1 MMMNKNEWWKDAVVY
16 QIYPQS
22 FKDSNNDGIGDINGI
37 REKIPYLK
45 DLGVNVLWLNPIYES
60 PMVDNGYDISDYYKI
75 ADCYGTMEDF
85 DNLLKEAHNAGIK
98 IIMDLAVCASSI
110 EHKWFKESKK
120 SRDNKYSDYYIWKD
134 PKEDGSAPNNWGS
147 IFGSGSAW
155 EYVEERG
162 QYYLH
167 LFAVEQPDLNWEN
180 PDLRKEVYD
189 NMEFWL
195 KKGIDGFRLDSI
207 SLISKKQDFP
217 DDPAAIENGYG
228 SPYFGASNGPRVH
241 EFLQEMYEKVLS
253 KYDVMTVG
261 EATRTCVD
269 NALLYCQPERKELNM
284 VFQFDHMHVDY
295 GKFGRYS
302 DLKFKLSDL
311 KEAMFL
317 WQKSLNG
324 VGWNSLYWDNHDQP
338 RFVSRF
344 GNDDSKYRKLSATML
359 ATVLYFQQG
368 TPFIYQGDEIGMT
381 NVAFDSIDSYK
392 DIEAHNMYLKFSNMG
407 LSNDEIMNYI
417 HNKSRDNARTP
428 MQWNSNSFAG
438 FSCVDPWIGLNPNY
452 SKINVENDINSDFSI
467 HDYYKKLIKYR
478 KGNEIV
484 RDGDFKEIGL
494 EDSDI
499 FSYTRTYKGKTLKI
513 ASTAALT
520 SSLVADSGTRK
531 VTLPASDDSIDF
543 SVITGR
549 TSVSYIFAE
558 TLFDLLDFTI
568 SVSPPSKQPHLW
580 SIPVCPFSRCH
591 KHWRRLSEERL
602 RLRYCGWPVQN

>member
-1 MMMNKNEWWKDAVVY
+1 MMNKNDWWKDAVVY

-85 DNLLKEAHNAGIK
+85 ENLLKEAHDAGIK

-180 PDLRKEVYD
+180 PDLRNEVYE

-217 DDPAAIENGYG
+217 DDPTAGENGYG

-261 EATRTCVD
+261 EATRTPVD
-269 NALLYCQPERKELNM
+269 KALLYCQPERKELNM

-359 ATVLYFQQG
+359 ATVLFFQQG

-428 MQWNSNSFAG
+428 MQWNSNLFAG
-438 FSCVDPWIGLNPNY
+438 FSCVDPWIELNPNY

-499 FSYTRTYKGKTLKI
+499 FSYTRTYKGKTLLVLGSFSDKKVCYNMPNNLQKFKRELVI
-513 ASTAALT
+513 SNYNGNIEQNKDASTLYLRPYEAL
-520 SSLVADSGTRK
+520 V
-531 VTLPASDDSIDF
+531 F
-543 SVITGR
+543 
-549 TSVSYIFAE
+549 YM
-558 TLFDLLDFTI
+558 
-568 SVSPPSKQPHLW
+568 
-580 SIPVCPFSRCH
+580 
-591 KHWRRLSEERL
+591 
-602 RLRYCGWPVQN
+602 Y

>member
-1 MMMNKNEWWKDAVVY
+1 MMNKNDWWKDAVVY

-85 DNLLKEAHNAGIK
+85 ENLLKEAHDAGIK

-180 PDLRKEVYD
+180 PDLRNEVYE

-217 DDPAAIENGYG
+217 DDPTAGENGYG

-261 EATRTCVD
+261 EATRTPVD
-269 NALLYCQPERKELNM
+269 KALLYCQPERKELNM

-359 ATVLYFQQG
+359 ATVLFFQQG

-407 LSNDEIMNYI
+407 LSNDEIMSYI

-428 MQWNSNSFAG
+428 MQWNSNLFAG
-438 FSCVDPWIGLNPNY
+438 FSCVDPWIELNPNY
-452 SKINVENDINSDFSI
+452 SKINVENDMNSDFSI

-484 RDGDFKEIGL
+484 RDGDFKEICL

-499 FSYTRTYKGKTLKI
+499 FSYTRTYKGKTLLVLGSFSDKKVCYNVPNNLQKFKRELVI
-513 ASTAALT
+513 SNYDGNIEQNKDASTLYLRPYEAL
-520 SSLVADSGTRK
+520 V
-531 VTLPASDDSIDF
+531 F
-543 SVITGR
+543 
-549 TSVSYIFAE
+549 YM
-558 TLFDLLDFTI
+558 
-568 SVSPPSKQPHLW
+568 
-580 SIPVCPFSRCH
+580 
-591 KHWRRLSEERL
+591 
-602 RLRYCGWPVQN
+602 Y

>member
-1 MMMNKNEWWKDAVVY
+1 MMNKNDWWKDAVVY

-85 DNLLKEAHNAGIK
+85 ENLLKEAHDAGIK

-120 SRDNKYSDYYIWKD
+120 SCDNKYSDYYIWKD

-180 PDLRKEVYD
+180 PDLRNEVYE

-217 DDPAAIENGYG
+217 DDPTAGENGYG

-261 EATRTCVD
+261 EATRTPVD
-269 NALLYCQPERKELNM
+269 KALLYCQPERKELNM

-359 ATVLYFQQG
+359 ATVLFFQQG

-407 LSNDEIMNYI
+407 LSNDEIMSYI

-428 MQWNSNSFAG
+428 MQWNSNLFAG
-438 FSCVDPWIGLNPNY
+438 FSCVDPWIELNPNY
-452 SKINVENDINSDFSI
+452 SKINVESDMNSDFSI

-499 FSYTRTYKGKTLKI
+499 FSYTRTYKGKTLLVLGSFSDKKVCYNMPNNLQKFKRELVI
-513 ASTAALT
+513 SNYNGNIEQNKDASTLYLRPYEAL
-520 SSLVADSGTRK
+520 V
-531 VTLPASDDSIDF
+531 F
-543 SVITGR
+543 
-549 TSVSYIFAE
+549 YM
-558 TLFDLLDFTI
+558 
-568 SVSPPSKQPHLW
+568 
-580 SIPVCPFSRCH
+580 
-591 KHWRRLSEERL
+591 
-602 RLRYCGWPVQN
+602 Y

>member
-1 MMMNKNEWWKDAVVY
+1 MMNKNEWWKDAVVY

-85 DNLLKEAHNAGIK
+85 ENLLKEAHDVGIK

-180 PDLRKEVYD
+180 PDLRNEVYE

-261 EATRTCVD
+261 EATRTPVD
-269 NALLYCQPERKELNM
+269 KALLYCQPERKELNM

-407 LSNDEIMNYI
+407 LSNDEIMSYI

-438 FSCVDPWIGLNPNY
+438 FSGVDPWIELNPNY
-452 SKINVENDINSDFSI
+452 SKINVVNDMNSDFSI

-499 FSYTRTYKGKTLKI
+499 FSYTRTYKGKTLLVLGSFSDKKVCYNMPNNLQKFKRELVI
-513 ASTAALT
+513 SNYNGNIEQNKDASTLYLRPYEAL
-520 SSLVADSGTRK
+520 V
-531 VTLPASDDSIDF
+531 F
-543 SVITGR
+543 
-549 TSVSYIFAE
+549 YM
-558 TLFDLLDFTI
+558 
-568 SVSPPSKQPHLW
+568 
-580 SIPVCPFSRCH
+580 
-591 KHWRRLSEERL
+591 
-602 RLRYCGWPVQN
+602 Y

>member
-1 MMMNKNEWWKDAVVY
+1 MMNKNDWWKDAVVY

-85 DNLLKEAHNAGIK
+85 ENLLKEAHDAGIK

-134 PKEDGSAPNNWGS
+134 PKEDGSVPNNWGS

-180 PDLRKEVYD
+180 PDLRNEVYE

-217 DDPAAIENGYG
+217 DDPMTGENGYG

-261 EATRTCVD
+261 EATRTPVD
-269 NALLYCQPERKELNM
+269 KALLYCQPERKELNM

-359 ATVLYFQQG
+359 ATVLFFQQG

-407 LSNDEIMNYI
+407 LSNDEIMSYI

-428 MQWNSNSFAG
+428 MQWNSNLFAG
-438 FSCVDPWIGLNPNY
+438 FSCVDPWIELNPNY
-452 SKINVENDINSDFSI
+452 SKINVENDMNSDFSI

-499 FSYTRTYKGKTLKI
+499 FSYTRTYKGKTLLVLGSFSDKKVCYNMPNNLQKFKRELVI
-513 ASTAALT
+513 SNYNGNIEQNKDASTLYLRPYEAL
-520 SSLVADSGTRK
+520 V
-531 VTLPASDDSIDF
+531 F
-543 SVITGR
+543 
-549 TSVSYIFAE
+549 YM
-558 TLFDLLDFTI
+558 
-568 SVSPPSKQPHLW
+568 
-580 SIPVCPFSRCH
+580 
-591 KHWRRLSEERL
+591 
-602 RLRYCGWPVQN
+602 Y

>member
-85 DNLLKEAHNAGIK
+85 ENLLKEAHDAGIK

-180 PDLRKEVYD
+180 PDLRQEVYD

-261 EATRTCVD
+261 EATRTPVD

-499 FSYTRTYKGKTLKI
+499 FSYTRTYKGKTLLVLGSFSDKKVCYNMPNNLQKFKRELVI
-513 ASTAALT
+513 SNYNGNIEQNKDASTLYLRPYEAL
-520 SSLVADSGTRK
+520 V
-531 VTLPASDDSIDF
+531 F
-543 SVITGR
+543 
-549 TSVSYIFAE
+549 YM
-558 TLFDLLDFTI
+558 
-568 SVSPPSKQPHLW
+568 
-580 SIPVCPFSRCH
+580 
-591 KHWRRLSEERL
+591 
-602 RLRYCGWPVQN
+602 Y

>member
-1 MMMNKNEWWKDAVVY
+1 MMNKNDWWKDAVVY

-85 DNLLKEAHNAGIK
+85 ENLLKEAHDAGIK

-110 EHKWFKESKK
+110 DHKWFKESKK

-180 PDLRKEVYD
+180 PDLRNEVYE

-217 DDPAAIENGYG
+217 DDPTAGENGYG

-261 EATRTCVD
+261 EATRTPVD
-269 NALLYCQPERKELNM
+269 KALLYCQPERKELNM

-359 ATVLYFQQG
+359 ATVLFFQQG

-407 LSNDEIMNYI
+407 LSNDEIMSYI

-428 MQWNSNSFAG
+428 MQWNSNLFAG
-438 FSCVDPWIGLNPNY
+438 FSCVDPWIELNPNY
-452 SKINVENDINSDFSI
+452 SKINVENDMNSDFSI

-499 FSYTRTYKGKTLKI
+499 FSYTRTYKGKTLLVLGSFSDKKVCYNVPNNLQKFKRELVI
-513 ASTAALT
+513 SNYDGNIEQNKDASTLYLRPYEAL
-520 SSLVADSGTRK
+520 V
-531 VTLPASDDSIDF
+531 F
-543 SVITGR
+543 
-549 TSVSYIFAE
+549 YM
-558 TLFDLLDFTI
+558 
-568 SVSPPSKQPHLW
+568 
-580 SIPVCPFSRCH
+580 
-591 KHWRRLSEERL
+591 
-602 RLRYCGWPVQN
+602 Y

>member
-1 MMMNKNEWWKDAVVY
+1 MMNKNDWWKDAVVY

-85 DNLLKEAHNAGIK
+85 ESLLKEAHDAGIK

-180 PDLRKEVYD
+180 PDLRNEIYE

-217 DDPAAIENGYG
+217 DDPTAGENGYG

-261 EATRTCVD
+261 EATRTPVD
-269 NALLYCQPERKELNM
+269 KALLYCQPERKELNM

-359 ATVLYFQQG
+359 ATVLFFQQG

-407 LSNDEIMNYI
+407 LSNDEIMSYI

-428 MQWNSNSFAG
+428 MQWNSNLFAG
-438 FSCVDPWIGLNPNY
+438 FSCVDPWIELNPNY
-452 SKINVENDINSDFSI
+452 SKINVENDMNSDFSI

-499 FSYTRTYKGKTLKI
+499 FSYTRTYKGKTLLVLGSFSDKKVCYNVPNNLQKFKRELVI
-513 ASTAALT
+513 SNYDGNIEQNKDASTLYLRPYEAL
-520 SSLVADSGTRK
+520 V
-531 VTLPASDDSIDF
+531 F
-543 SVITGR
+543 
-549 TSVSYIFAE
+549 YM
-558 TLFDLLDFTI
+558 
-568 SVSPPSKQPHLW
+568 
-580 SIPVCPFSRCH
+580 
-591 KHWRRLSEERL
+591 
-602 RLRYCGWPVQN
+602 Y

>member
-1 MMMNKNEWWKDAVVY
+1 MMNKNDWWKDAVVY

-85 DNLLKEAHNAGIK
+85 ENLLKEAHDAGIK

-180 PDLRKEVYD
+180 PDLRNEVYE

-217 DDPAAIENGYG
+217 DDPTAGENGYG

-241 EFLQEMYEKVLS
+241 EILQEMYEKVLS

-261 EATRTCVD
+261 EATRTPVD
-269 NALLYCQPERKELNM
+269 KALLYCQPERKELNM

-359 ATVLYFQQG
+359 ATVLFFQQG

-407 LSNDEIMNYI
+407 LSNDEIMSYI

-428 MQWNSNSFAG
+428 MQWNSNLFAG
-438 FSCVDPWIGLNPNY
+438 FSCVDPWIELNPNY
-452 SKINVENDINSDFSI
+452 SKINVENDMNSDFSM

-499 FSYTRTYKGKTLKI
+499 FSYTRTYKGKTLLVLGSFSDKKVCYNVPNNLQKFKRELVI
-513 ASTAALT
+513 SNYDGNIEQNKDASTLYLRPYEAL
-520 SSLVADSGTRK
+520 V
-531 VTLPASDDSIDF
+531 F
-543 SVITGR
+543 
-549 TSVSYIFAE
+549 YM
-558 TLFDLLDFTI
+558 
-568 SVSPPSKQPHLW
+568 
-580 SIPVCPFSRCH
+580 
-591 KHWRRLSEERL
+591 
-602 RLRYCGWPVQN
+602 Y

>member
-1 MMMNKNEWWKDAVVY
+1 MMNKNNWWKDAVVY

-85 DNLLKEAHNAGIK
+85 ENLLKEAHDAGIK

-180 PDLRKEVYD
+180 PDLRHEVYE

-217 DDPAAIENGYG
+217 DDPTAGENGYG

-261 EATRTCVD
+261 EATRTPVD
-269 NALLYCQPERKELNM
+269 KALLYCQPERKELNM

-302 DLKFKLSDL
+302 DIKFKLSDL

-359 ATVLYFQQG
+359 ATVLFFQQG

-407 LSNDEIMNYI
+407 LSNDEIMSYI

-428 MQWNSNSFAG
+428 MQWNSNLFAG
-438 FSCVDPWIGLNPNY
+438 FSCVDPWIELNPNY
-452 SKINVENDINSDFSI
+452 SKINVENDMNSDFSI

-499 FSYTRTYKGKTLKI
+499 FSYTRTYKGKTLLVLGSFSDKKVCYNVPNNLQKFKRELVI
-513 ASTAALT
+513 SNYDGNIEQNKDASTLYLRPYEAL
-520 SSLVADSGTRK
+520 V
-531 VTLPASDDSIDF
+531 F
-543 SVITGR
+543 
-549 TSVSYIFAE
+549 YM
-558 TLFDLLDFTI
+558 
-568 SVSPPSKQPHLW
+568 
-580 SIPVCPFSRCH
+580 
-591 KHWRRLSEERL
+591 
-602 RLRYCGWPVQN
+602 Y

>member
-1 MMMNKNEWWKDAVVY
+1 MMNKNEWWKDAVVY

-85 DNLLKEAHNAGIK
+85 ENLLKEAHDVGIK

-180 PDLRKEVYD
+180 PDLRNEVYE

-261 EATRTCVD
+261 EATRTPVD
-269 NALLYCQPERKELNM
+269 KALLYCQPERKELNM

-407 LSNDEIMNYI
+407 LSNDEIMSYI

-438 FSCVDPWIGLNPNY
+438 FSGVDPWIELNPNY
-452 SKINVENDINSDFSI
+452 SKINVVNDMNSDFSI

-499 FSYTRTYKGKTLKI
+499 FSYTRTYKGKTLLVLGSFSDKKVCYNI
-513 ASTAALT
+513 SNNLQKFKRELVVSNYNGNIEQNKDASTLYLRPYEAL
-520 SSLVADSGTRK
+520 V
-531 VTLPASDDSIDF
+531 F
-543 SVITGR
+543 
-549 TSVSYIFAE
+549 YM
-558 TLFDLLDFTI
+558 
-568 SVSPPSKQPHLW
+568 
-580 SIPVCPFSRCH
+580 
-591 KHWRRLSEERL
+591 
-602 RLRYCGWPVQN
+602 Y

>member
-1 MMMNKNEWWKDAVVY
+1 MMNKNDWWKDAVVY

-85 DNLLKEAHNAGIK
+85 ENLLKEAHDAGIK

-180 PDLRKEVYD
+180 PDLRNEVYE

-217 DDPAAIENGYG
+217 DDPTAGENGYG

-261 EATRTCVD
+261 EATRTPVD
-269 NALLYCQPERKELNM
+269 KALLYCQPERKELNM

-359 ATVLYFQQG
+359 ATVLFFQQG

-407 LSNDEIMNYI
+407 LSNDEIMSYI

-428 MQWNSNSFAG
+428 MQWNSNLFAG
-438 FSCVDPWIGLNPNY
+438 FSCVDPWIELNPNY
-452 SKINVENDINSDFSI
+452 SKINVENDMNSDFSI

-499 FSYTRTYKGKTLKI
+499 FSYTRTYKGKTLLVLGSFSDKKVCYNVPNNLQKFKRELVI
-513 ASTAALT
+513 SNYDGNIEQNKDASTLYLRPYEAL
-520 SSLVADSGTRK
+520 V
-531 VTLPASDDSIDF
+531 F
-543 SVITGR
+543 
-549 TSVSYIFAE
+549 YM
-558 TLFDLLDFTI
+558 
-568 SVSPPSKQPHLW
+568 
-580 SIPVCPFSRCH
+580 
-591 KHWRRLSEERL
+591 
-602 RLRYCGWPVQN
+602 Y

>member
-1 MMMNKNEWWKDAVVY
+1 MMNKNDWWKDAVVY

-85 DNLLKEAHNAGIK
+85 ENLLKEAHDAGIK

-180 PDLRKEVYD
+180 PDLRNEVYE

-207 SLISKKQDFP
+207 SLISKKQYFP
-217 DDPAAIENGYG
+217 DDPTAGENGYG

-261 EATRTCVD
+261 EATRTPVD
-269 NALLYCQPERKELNM
+269 KALLYCQPERKELNM

-359 ATVLYFQQG
+359 ATVLFFQQG

-407 LSNDEIMNYI
+407 LSNDEIMSYI

-428 MQWNSNSFAG
+428 MQWNSNLFAG
-438 FSCVDPWIGLNPNY
+438 FSCVDPWIELNPNY
-452 SKINVENDINSDFSI
+452 SKINVENDMNSDFSI

-478 KGNEIV
+478 KRNEIV

-499 FSYTRTYKGKTLKI
+499 FSYTRTYKGKTLLVLGSFSDKKVCYNVPNNLQKFKRELVI
-513 ASTAALT
+513 SNYDGNIEQNKDASTLYLRPYEAL
-520 SSLVADSGTRK
+520 V
-531 VTLPASDDSIDF
+531 F
-543 SVITGR
+543 
-549 TSVSYIFAE
+549 YM
-558 TLFDLLDFTI
+558 
-568 SVSPPSKQPHLW
+568 
-580 SIPVCPFSRCH
+580 
-591 KHWRRLSEERL
+591 
-602 RLRYCGWPVQN
+602 Y

>member
-1 MMMNKNEWWKDAVVY
+1 MMNKNDWWKDAVVY

-85 DNLLKEAHNAGIK
+85 ENLLKEAHDAGIK

-180 PDLRKEVYD
+180 PDLRNEVYE

-217 DDPAAIENGYG
+217 DDPTAGENGYG

-261 EATRTCVD
+261 EATRTPVD
-269 NALLYCQPERKELNM
+269 KALLYCQPERKELNM

-359 ATVLYFQQG
+359 ATVLFFQQG

-407 LSNDEIMNYI
+407 LSNDEIMSYI

-438 FSCVDPWIGLNPNY
+438 FSCVDPWIELNPNY
-452 SKINVENDINSDFSI
+452 SKINVENDMNSDFSI

-499 FSYTRTYKGKTLKI
+499 FSYTRTYKGKTLLVLGSFSDKKVCYNVPNNLQKFKRELVI
-513 ASTAALT
+513 SNYDGNIGQNKDASTLYLRPYEAL
-520 SSLVADSGTRK
+520 V
-531 VTLPASDDSIDF
+531 F
-543 SVITGR
+543 
-549 TSVSYIFAE
+549 YM
-558 TLFDLLDFTI
+558 
-568 SVSPPSKQPHLW
+568 
-580 SIPVCPFSRCH
+580 
-591 KHWRRLSEERL
+591 
-602 RLRYCGWPVQN
+602 Y

>member
-1 MMMNKNEWWKDAVVY
+1 MMMNKSEWWKDAVVY

-85 DNLLKEAHNAGIK
+85 ENLLKEAHDAGIK

-180 PDLRKEVYD
+180 PDLRNEVYE

-217 DDPAAIENGYG
+217 DDPTAGENGYG

-261 EATRTCVD
+261 EATRTPVD
-269 NALLYCQPERKELNM
+269 KALLYCQPERKELNM

-359 ATVLYFQQG
+359 ATVLFFQQG

-428 MQWNSNSFAG
+428 MQWNSNLFAG
-438 FSCVDPWIGLNPNY
+438 FSCVDPWIELNPNY
-452 SKINVENDINSDFSI
+452 SKINVENDMNSDFSI

-499 FSYTRTYKGKTLKI
+499 FSYTRTYKGKTLLVLGSFSDKKVCYNVPNNLQKFKRELVVSNYDGNI
-513 ASTAALT
+513 EQNKDASTLYLRPYEAL
-520 SSLVADSGTRK
+520 V
-531 VTLPASDDSIDF
+531 F
-543 SVITGR
+543 
-549 TSVSYIFAE
+549 YM
-558 TLFDLLDFTI
+558 
-568 SVSPPSKQPHLW
+568 
-580 SIPVCPFSRCH
+580 
-591 KHWRRLSEERL
+591 
-602 RLRYCGWPVQN
+602 Y

>member
-1 MMMNKNEWWKDAVVY
+1 MMNKNDWWKDAVVY

-85 DNLLKEAHNAGIK
+85 ENLLKEAHDAGIK

-134 PKEDGSAPNNWGS
+134 PKEDGSVPNNWGS

-180 PDLRKEVYD
+180 PDLRNEVYE

-217 DDPAAIENGYG
+217 DDPTTGENGYG

-261 EATRTCVD
+261 EATRTPVD
-269 NALLYCQPERKELNM
+269 KALLYCQPERKELNM

-359 ATVLYFQQG
+359 ATVLFFQQG

-407 LSNDEIMNYI
+407 LSNDEIMSYI

-428 MQWNSNSFAG
+428 MQWNSNLFAG
-438 FSCVDPWIGLNPNY
+438 FSCVDPWIELNPNY
-452 SKINVENDINSDFSI
+452 SKINVENDMNSDFSI

-499 FSYTRTYKGKTLKI
+499 FSYTRTYKGKTLLVLGSFSDKKVCYNVPNNLQKFKRELVI
-513 ASTAALT
+513 SNYDGNIEQNKDASTLYLRPYEAL
-520 SSLVADSGTRK
+520 V
-531 VTLPASDDSIDF
+531 F
-543 SVITGR
+543 
-549 TSVSYIFAE
+549 YM
-558 TLFDLLDFTI
+558 
-568 SVSPPSKQPHLW
+568 
-580 SIPVCPFSRCH
+580 
-591 KHWRRLSEERL
+591 
-602 RLRYCGWPVQN
+602 Y

>member
-1 MMMNKNEWWKDAVVY
+1 MMMNKNEWWKEAVVY

-85 DNLLKEAHNAGIK
+85 ENLLKEAHDAGIK

-180 PDLRKEVYD
+180 PDLRNEVYE

-261 EATRTCVD
+261 EATRTPVD

-499 FSYTRTYKGKTLKI
+499 FSYTRTYKGKTLLVLGSFSDKKVCYNMPNNLQKFKRELVI
-513 ASTAALT
+513 SNYNGNIEQNKDASTLYLRPYEAL
-520 SSLVADSGTRK
+520 V
-531 VTLPASDDSIDF
+531 F
-543 SVITGR
+543 
-549 TSVSYIFAE
+549 YM
-558 TLFDLLDFTI
+558 
-568 SVSPPSKQPHLW
+568 
-580 SIPVCPFSRCH
+580 
-591 KHWRRLSEERL
+591 
-602 RLRYCGWPVQN
+602 Y

>member
-85 DNLLKEAHNAGIK
+85 ENLLKEAHDAGIK

-180 PDLRKEVYD
+180 PDLRNEVYE

-261 EATRTCVD
+261 EATRTPVD
-269 NALLYCQPERKELNM
+269 KALLYCQPERKELNM

-452 SKINVENDINSDFSI
+452 SKINVENDMNSDFSI

-499 FSYTRTYKGKTLKI
+499 FSYTRTYKGKTLLVLGSFSDKKVCYNMPNNLQKFKRELVI
-513 ASTAALT
+513 SNYNGNIEQNKDASTLYLRPYEAL
-520 SSLVADSGTRK
+520 V
-531 VTLPASDDSIDF
+531 F
-543 SVITGR
+543 
-549 TSVSYIFAE
+549 YM
-558 TLFDLLDFTI
+558 
-568 SVSPPSKQPHLW
+568 
-580 SIPVCPFSRCH
+580 
-591 KHWRRLSEERL
+591 
-602 RLRYCGWPVQN
+602 Y

>member
-1 MMMNKNEWWKDAVVY
+1 MMNKNDWWKDAVVY

-85 DNLLKEAHNAGIK
+85 ENLLKEAHDAGIK

-180 PDLRKEVYD
+180 PDLRNEVYE

-217 DDPAAIENGYG
+217 DDPTAGENGYG

-261 EATRTCVD
+261 EATRTPVD
-269 NALLYCQPERKELNM
+269 KALLYCQPERKELNM

-359 ATVLYFQQG
+359 ATVLFFQQG

-407 LSNDEIMNYI
+407 LSNDEIMSYI

-428 MQWNSNSFAG
+428 MQWNSNLFAG
-438 FSCVDPWIGLNPNY
+438 FSCVDPWIELNPNY
-452 SKINVENDINSDFSI
+452 SKINVENDMNSDFSI

-499 FSYTRTYKGKTLKI
+499 FSYTRTYKGKTLLVLGSFSDKKVCYNVPNNLQKFKRELVVSNYDGNI
-513 ASTAALT
+513 EQNKDASTLYLRPYEAL
-520 SSLVADSGTRK
+520 V
-531 VTLPASDDSIDF
+531 F
-543 SVITGR
+543 
-549 TSVSYIFAE
+549 YM
-558 TLFDLLDFTI
+558 
-568 SVSPPSKQPHLW
+568 
-580 SIPVCPFSRCH
+580 
-591 KHWRRLSEERL
+591 
-602 RLRYCGWPVQN
+602 Y

>member
-302 DLKFKLSDL
+302 DLKFKLR
-311 KEAMFL
+311 
-317 WQKSLNG
+317 
-324 VGWNSLYWDNHDQP
+324 Y
-338 RFVSRF
+338 RFS
-344 GNDDSKYRKLSATML
+344 GL
-359 ATVLYFQQG
+359 APY
-368 TPFIYQGDEIGMT
+368 IG
-381 NVAFDSIDSYK
+381 S
-392 DIEAHNMYLKFSNMG
+392 
-407 LSNDEIMNYI
+407 
-417 HNKSRDNARTP
+417 
-428 MQWNSNSFAG
+428 
-438 FSCVDPWIGLNPNY
+438 
-452 SKINVENDINSDFSI
+452 
-467 HDYYKKLIKYR
+467 
-478 KGNEIV
+478 
-484 RDGDFKEIGL
+484 
-494 EDSDI
+494 
-499 FSYTRTYKGKTLKI
+499 
-513 ASTAALT
+513 
-520 SSLVADSGTRK
+520 
-531 VTLPASDDSIDF
+531 
-543 SVITGR
+543 
-549 TSVSYIFAE
+549 
-558 TLFDLLDFTI
+558 
-568 SVSPPSKQPHLW
+568 
-580 SIPVCPFSRCH
+580 
-591 KHWRRLSEERL
+591 
-602 RLRYCGWPVQN
+602 

>member
-1 MMMNKNEWWKDAVVY
+1 MMNKNDWWKDAVVY

-85 DNLLKEAHNAGIK
+85 ENLLKEAHDAGIK

-180 PDLRKEVYD
+180 PDLRNEVYE

-217 DDPAAIENGYG
+217 DDPTAGENGYG

-261 EATRTCVD
+261 EATRTPVD
-269 NALLYCQPERKELNM
+269 KALLYCQPERKELNM

-359 ATVLYFQQG
+359 ATVLFFQQG

-407 LSNDEIMNYI
+407 LSNDEIMSYI

-428 MQWNSNSFAG
+428 MQWNSNLFAG
-438 FSCVDPWIGLNPNY
+438 FSCVDPWIELNPNY
-452 SKINVENDINSDFSI
+452 SKINVENDMNSDFSI

-499 FSYTRTYKGKTLKI
+499 FSYTRTYKGKTLLVLGSFSDKKVCYNI
-513 ASTAALT
+513 PNNLQKFRRELVISNYNGNIEQNKDASTLYLRPYEAL
-520 SSLVADSGTRK
+520 V
-531 VTLPASDDSIDF
+531 F
-543 SVITGR
+543 
-549 TSVSYIFAE
+549 YM
-558 TLFDLLDFTI
+558 
-568 SVSPPSKQPHLW
+568 
-580 SIPVCPFSRCH
+580 
-591 KHWRRLSEERL
+591 
-602 RLRYCGWPVQN
+602 Y

>member
-1 MMMNKNEWWKDAVVY
+1 MMNKNDWWKDAVVY

-85 DNLLKEAHNAGIK
+85 ENLLKEAHDAGIK

-180 PDLRKEVYD
+180 PDLRNEVYE

-217 DDPAAIENGYG
+217 DDPTAGENGYG

-261 EATRTCVD
+261 EATRTPVD
-269 NALLYCQPERKELNM
+269 KALLYCQPERKELNM

-359 ATVLYFQQG
+359 ATVLFFQQG

-428 MQWNSNSFAG
+428 MQWNSNLFAG
-438 FSCVDPWIGLNPNY
+438 FSCVDPWIELNPNY
-452 SKINVENDINSDFSI
+452 SKINVENDMNSDFSI

-499 FSYTRTYKGKTLKI
+499 FSYTRTYKGKTLLVLGSFSDKKVCYNMPNNLQKFKRELVI
-513 ASTAALT
+513 SNYNDNIEQNKDASTLYLRPYEAL
-520 SSLVADSGTRK
+520 V
-531 VTLPASDDSIDF
+531 F
-543 SVITGR
+543 
-549 TSVSYIFAE
+549 YM
-558 TLFDLLDFTI
+558 
-568 SVSPPSKQPHLW
+568 
-580 SIPVCPFSRCH
+580 
-591 KHWRRLSEERL
+591 
-602 RLRYCGWPVQN
+602 Y

>member
-180 PDLRKEVYD
+180 PDLRQEVYD

-261 EATRTCVD
+261 EATRTPVD
-269 NALLYCQPERKELNM
+269 KALLYCQPERKELNM

-499 FSYTRTYKGKTLKI
+499 FSYTRTYKGKTLLVLGSFSDKKVCYNMPNNLQKFKRELVI
-513 ASTAALT
+513 SNYNGNIEQNKDASTLYLRPYEAL
-520 SSLVADSGTRK
+520 V
-531 VTLPASDDSIDF
+531 F
-543 SVITGR
+543 
-549 TSVSYIFAE
+549 YM
-558 TLFDLLDFTI
+558 
-568 SVSPPSKQPHLW
+568 
-580 SIPVCPFSRCH
+580 
-591 KHWRRLSEERL
+591 
-602 RLRYCGWPVQN
+602 Y

>member
-1 MMMNKNEWWKDAVVY
+1 MMNKNDWWKDAVVY

-85 DNLLKEAHNAGIK
+85 ENLLKEAHDAGIK

-180 PDLRKEVYD
+180 PDLRNEVYE

-261 EATRTCVD
+261 EATRTPVD
-269 NALLYCQPERKELNM
+269 KALLYCQPERKELNM

-407 LSNDEIMNYI
+407 LSNDEIMSYI

-428 MQWNSNSFAG
+428 MQWNPNSFAG
-438 FSCVDPWIGLNPNY
+438 FSCVDPWIELNPNY
-452 SKINVENDINSDFSI
+452 PKINVENDMNSDFSI

-499 FSYTRTYKGKTLKI
+499 FSYTRTYKGKTLLVLGSFSDKKVCYNMPNNLQSFKRELVVSNYDGNI
-513 ASTAALT
+513 EQNKDASTLYLRPYEAL
-520 SSLVADSGTRK
+520 
-531 VTLPASDDSIDF
+531 
-543 SVITGR
+543 
-549 TSVSYIFAE
+549 IF
-558 TLFDLLDFTI
+558 
-568 SVSPPSKQPHLW
+568 
-580 SIPVCPFSRCH
+580 
-591 KHWRRLSEERL
+591 
-602 RLRYCGWPVQN
+602 YMY

>member
-1 MMMNKNEWWKDAVVY
+1 MMNKNEWWKDAVVY

-85 DNLLKEAHNAGIK
+85 ENLLKEAHDVGIK

-180 PDLRKEVYD
+180 PDLRNEVYE

-261 EATRTCVD
+261 EATRTPVD
-269 NALLYCQPERKELNM
+269 KALLYCQPERKELNM

-407 LSNDEIMNYI
+407 LSNDEIMSYI

-438 FSCVDPWIGLNPNY
+438 FSGVDPWIELNPNY
-452 SKINVENDINSDFSI
+452 SKINVVNDMNSDFSI

-499 FSYTRTYKGKTLKI
+499 FSYTRTYKGKTLLVLGSFSDKKVCYNI
-513 ASTAALT
+513 PNNLQKFKRELVVSNYNGNIEQNKDASTLYLRPYEAL
-520 SSLVADSGTRK
+520 V
-531 VTLPASDDSIDF
+531 F
-543 SVITGR
+543 
-549 TSVSYIFAE
+549 YM
-558 TLFDLLDFTI
+558 
-568 SVSPPSKQPHLW
+568 
-580 SIPVCPFSRCH
+580 
-591 KHWRRLSEERL
+591 
-602 RLRYCGWPVQN
+602 N

>member
-1 MMMNKNEWWKDAVVY
+1 MMNKNDWWKDAVVY

-85 DNLLKEAHNAGIK
+85 ENLLKEAHDAGIK

-180 PDLRKEVYD
+180 PDLRNEVYE

-195 KKGIDGFRLDSI
+195 KKGVDGFRLDSI

-217 DDPAAIENGYG
+217 DDPTAGENGYG

-241 EFLQEMYEKVLS
+241 EFLQEMHEKVLS

-261 EATRTCVD
+261 EATRTPVD
-269 NALLYCQPERKELNM
+269 KALLYCQPERKELNM

-359 ATVLYFQQG
+359 ATVLFFQQG

-407 LSNDEIMNYI
+407 LSNDEIMSYI

-428 MQWNSNSFAG
+428 MQWNSNLFAG
-438 FSCVDPWIGLNPNY
+438 FSCVDPWIELNPNY
-452 SKINVENDINSDFSI
+452 SKINVENDMNSDFSI

-499 FSYTRTYKGKTLKI
+499 FCYTRTYKGKTLLVLGSFSDKKVCYNVPNNLQKFKRELVI
-513 ASTAALT
+513 SNYDGNIEQNKDASTLYLRPYEAL
-520 SSLVADSGTRK
+520 V
-531 VTLPASDDSIDF
+531 F
-543 SVITGR
+543 
-549 TSVSYIFAE
+549 YM
-558 TLFDLLDFTI
+558 
-568 SVSPPSKQPHLW
+568 
-580 SIPVCPFSRCH
+580 
-591 KHWRRLSEERL
+591 
-602 RLRYCGWPVQN
+602 Y

>member
-1 MMMNKNEWWKDAVVY
+1 MMNKNEWWKDAVVY

-180 PDLRKEVYD
+180 PDLRQEVYD

-261 EATRTCVD
+261 EATRTPVD
-269 NALLYCQPERKELNM
+269 KALLYCQSERKELNM

-499 FSYTRTYKGKTLKI
+499 FSYTRTYKGKTLLVLGSFSDKKVCYNMPNNLQKFKRELVI
-513 ASTAALT
+513 SNYNGNIEQNKDASTLYLRPYEAL
-520 SSLVADSGTRK
+520 V
-531 VTLPASDDSIDF
+531 F
-543 SVITGR
+543 
-549 TSVSYIFAE
+549 YM
-558 TLFDLLDFTI
+558 
-568 SVSPPSKQPHLW
+568 
-580 SIPVCPFSRCH
+580 
-591 KHWRRLSEERL
+591 
-602 RLRYCGWPVQN
+602 Y

>member
-1 MMMNKNEWWKDAVVY
+1 MMNKNEWWKDAVVY

-85 DNLLKEAHNAGIK
+85 ENLLKEAHDVGIK

-134 PKEDGSAPNNWGS
+134 PKEDGSAPNNWES

-180 PDLRKEVYD
+180 PDLRNEVYE

-261 EATRTCVD
+261 EATRTPVD
-269 NALLYCQPERKELNM
+269 KALLYCQPERKELNM

-407 LSNDEIMNYI
+407 LSNDEIMSYI

-438 FSCVDPWIGLNPNY
+438 FSGVDPWIELNPNY
-452 SKINVENDINSDFSI
+452 SKINVVNDMNSDFSI

-499 FSYTRTYKGKTLKI
+499 FSYTRTYKGKTLLVLGSFSDKKVCYNI
-513 ASTAALT
+513 PNNLQKFKRELVVSNYNGNIEQNKDASTLYLRPYEAL
-520 SSLVADSGTRK
+520 V
-531 VTLPASDDSIDF
+531 F
-543 SVITGR
+543 
-549 TSVSYIFAE
+549 YM
-558 TLFDLLDFTI
+558 
-568 SVSPPSKQPHLW
+568 
-580 SIPVCPFSRCH
+580 
-591 KHWRRLSEERL
+591 
-602 RLRYCGWPVQN
+602 Y

>member
-1 MMMNKNEWWKDAVVY
+1 MMNKNDWWKDAVVY

-85 DNLLKEAHNAGIK
+85 ENLLKEAHDAGIK

-180 PDLRKEVYD
+180 PDLRNEVYE

-217 DDPAAIENGYG
+217 DDPTAGENGYG

-261 EATRTCVD
+261 EATRTPVD
-269 NALLYCQPERKELNM
+269 KALLYCQPERKELNM

-359 ATVLYFQQG
+359 ATVLFFQQG
-368 TPFIYQGDEIGMT
+368 TPYIYQGDEIGMT

-407 LSNDEIMNYI
+407 LSNDEIMSYI

-428 MQWNSNSFAG
+428 MQWNSNLFAG
-438 FSCVDPWIGLNPNY
+438 FSCVDPWIELNPNY
-452 SKINVENDINSDFSI
+452 SKINVENDMNSDFSI

-499 FSYTRTYKGKTLKI
+499 FSYTRTYKGKTLLVLGSFSAKKVCYNVPNNLQKFKRELVI
-513 ASTAALT
+513 SNYDGNIEQNKDASTLYLRPYEAL
-520 SSLVADSGTRK
+520 V
-531 VTLPASDDSIDF
+531 F
-543 SVITGR
+543 
-549 TSVSYIFAE
+549 YM
-558 TLFDLLDFTI
+558 
-568 SVSPPSKQPHLW
+568 
-580 SIPVCPFSRCH
+580 
-591 KHWRRLSEERL
+591 
-602 RLRYCGWPVQN
+602 Y

>member
-1 MMMNKNEWWKDAVVY
+1 MMNKNEWWKDAVVY

-85 DNLLKEAHNAGIK
+85 ENLLKEAHDVGIK

-180 PDLRKEVYD
+180 PDLRNEVYE

-261 EATRTCVD
+261 EATRTPVD
-269 NALLYCQPERKELNM
+269 KALLYCQSERKELNM

-407 LSNDEIMNYI
+407 LSNDEIMSYI

-438 FSCVDPWIGLNPNY
+438 FSGVDPWIELNPNY
-452 SKINVENDINSDFSI
+452 SKINVENDMNSDFSI

-499 FSYTRTYKGKTLKI
+499 FSYTRTYKGKTLLVLGSFSDKKVCYNI
-513 ASTAALT
+513 PNNLQKFKRELVVSNYNGNIEQNKDASTLYLRPYEAL
-520 SSLVADSGTRK
+520 V
-531 VTLPASDDSIDF
+531 F
-543 SVITGR
+543 
-549 TSVSYIFAE
+549 YM
-558 TLFDLLDFTI
+558 
-568 SVSPPSKQPHLW
+568 
-580 SIPVCPFSRCH
+580 
-591 KHWRRLSEERL
+591 
-602 RLRYCGWPVQN
+602 Y

>member
-85 DNLLKEAHNAGIK
+85 ENLLKEAHDAGIK

-180 PDLRKEVYD
+180 PDLRNEVYE

-261 EATRTCVD
+261 EATRTPVD
-269 NALLYCQPERKELNM
+269 KALLYCQPERKELNM

-499 FSYTRTYKGKTLKI
+499 FSYTRTYKGKTLLVLGSFSDKKVCYNI
-513 ASTAALT
+513 PNNLQKFKRELVISNYNGNIEQNKDASTLYLRPYEAL
-520 SSLVADSGTRK
+520 V
-531 VTLPASDDSIDF
+531 F
-543 SVITGR
+543 
-549 TSVSYIFAE
+549 YM
-558 TLFDLLDFTI
+558 
-568 SVSPPSKQPHLW
+568 
-580 SIPVCPFSRCH
+580 
-591 KHWRRLSEERL
+591 
-602 RLRYCGWPVQN
+602 Y

>member
-1 MMMNKNEWWKDAVVY
+1 MMNKNEWWKDAVVY

-85 DNLLKEAHNAGIK
+85 ENLLKEAHDVGIK

-180 PDLRKEVYD
+180 PDLRQEVYD

-261 EATRTCVD
+261 EATRTPVD
-269 NALLYCQPERKELNM
+269 KALLYCQPERKELNM

-438 FSCVDPWIGLNPNY
+438 FSGVDPWIELNPNY
-452 SKINVENDINSDFSI
+452 SKINVVNDMNSDFSI

-499 FSYTRTYKGKTLKI
+499 FSYTRTYKGKTLLVLGSFSDKKVCYNI
-513 ASTAALT
+513 PNNLQKFKRELVVSNYNGNIEQNKDASTLYLRPYEAL
-520 SSLVADSGTRK
+520 V
-531 VTLPASDDSIDF
+531 F
-543 SVITGR
+543 
-549 TSVSYIFAE
+549 YM
-558 TLFDLLDFTI
+558 
-568 SVSPPSKQPHLW
+568 
-580 SIPVCPFSRCH
+580 
-591 KHWRRLSEERL
+591 
-602 RLRYCGWPVQN
+602 Y

>member
-1 MMMNKNEWWKDAVVY
+1 MMNKNEWWKDAVVY

-85 DNLLKEAHNAGIK
+85 DNLLKEAHNAEIK

-180 PDLRKEVYD
+180 PDLRQEVYD

-261 EATRTCVD
+261 EATRTPVD
-269 NALLYCQPERKELNM
+269 KALLYCQPERKELNM

-452 SKINVENDINSDFSI
+452 SKINVENDMNSDFSI

-499 FSYTRTYKGKTLKI
+499 FSYTRTYKGKTLLVLGSFSDKKVCYNMPNNLQKFKRELVI
-513 ASTAALT
+513 SNYNGNIEQNKDASTLYLRPYEAL
-520 SSLVADSGTRK
+520 V
-531 VTLPASDDSIDF
+531 F
-543 SVITGR
+543 
-549 TSVSYIFAE
+549 YM
-558 TLFDLLDFTI
+558 
-568 SVSPPSKQPHLW
+568 
-580 SIPVCPFSRCH
+580 
-591 KHWRRLSEERL
+591 
-602 RLRYCGWPVQN
+602 Y

>member
-1 MMMNKNEWWKDAVVY
+1 MMNKNDWWKDAVVY

-85 DNLLKEAHNAGIK
+85 ENLLKEAHDAGIK

-180 PDLRKEVYD
+180 PDLRNEVYE

-217 DDPAAIENGYG
+217 DDPTAGENGYG

-261 EATRTCVD
+261 EATRTPVD
-269 NALLYCQPERKELNM
+269 KALLYCQPERKELNM

-359 ATVLYFQQG
+359 ATVLFFQQG

-407 LSNDEIMNYI
+407 LSNDEIMSYI

-428 MQWNSNSFAG
+428 MQWNSNLFAG

-452 SKINVENDINSDFSI
+452 SKINVENDINSVFSI

-499 FSYTRTYKGKTLKI
+499 FSYTRTYKGKTLLVLGSFSDKKVCYNMPNNLQKFKRELVI
-513 ASTAALT
+513 SNYNGNIEQNKDASTLYLRPYEAL
-520 SSLVADSGTRK
+520 V
-531 VTLPASDDSIDF
+531 F
-543 SVITGR
+543 
-549 TSVSYIFAE
+549 YM
-558 TLFDLLDFTI
+558 
-568 SVSPPSKQPHLW
+568 
-580 SIPVCPFSRCH
+580 
-591 KHWRRLSEERL
+591 
-602 RLRYCGWPVQN
+602 Y

>member
-1 MMMNKNEWWKDAVVY
+1 MMNKNEWWKDAVVY

-85 DNLLKEAHNAGIK
+85 ENLLKEAHDVGIK

-180 PDLRKEVYD
+180 PDLRNEVYE

-261 EATRTCVD
+261 EATRTPVD
-269 NALLYCQPERKELNM
+269 KALLYCQPERKELNM

-368 TPFIYQGDEIGMT
+368 TPFIYQGDEIAMT

-407 LSNDEIMNYI
+407 LSNDEIMSYI

-438 FSCVDPWIGLNPNY
+438 FSGVDPWIELNPNY
-452 SKINVENDINSDFSI
+452 SKINVVNDMNSDFSI

-499 FSYTRTYKGKTLKI
+499 FSYTRTYKGKTLLVLGSFSDKKVCYNI
-513 ASTAALT
+513 PNNLQKFKRELVVSNYNGNIEQNKDASTLYLRPYEAL
-520 SSLVADSGTRK
+520 V
-531 VTLPASDDSIDF
+531 F
-543 SVITGR
+543 
-549 TSVSYIFAE
+549 YM
-558 TLFDLLDFTI
+558 
-568 SVSPPSKQPHLW
+568 
-580 SIPVCPFSRCH
+580 
-591 KHWRRLSEERL
+591 
-602 RLRYCGWPVQN
+602 Y

>member
-1 MMMNKNEWWKDAVVY
+1 MMNKNDWWKDAVVY

-85 DNLLKEAHNAGIK
+85 ENLLKEAHDAGIK

-180 PDLRKEVYD
+180 PDLRNEVYE

-217 DDPAAIENGYG
+217 DDPAAGENGYG

-261 EATRTCVD
+261 EATRTPVD
-269 NALLYCQPERKELNM
+269 KALLYCQPERKELNM

-359 ATVLYFQQG
+359 ATVLFFQQG

-407 LSNDEIMNYI
+407 LSNDEIMSYI

-428 MQWNSNSFAG
+428 MQWNSNLFAG
-438 FSCVDPWIGLNPNY
+438 FSCVDPWIELNPNY
-452 SKINVENDINSDFSI
+452 SKINVENDMNSDFSI

-499 FSYTRTYKGKTLKI
+499 FCYTRTYKGKTLLVLGSFSDKKVCYNVPNNLQKFKRELVI
-513 ASTAALT
+513 SNYDGNIEQNKDASTLYLRPYEAL
-520 SSLVADSGTRK
+520 V
-531 VTLPASDDSIDF
+531 F
-543 SVITGR
+543 
-549 TSVSYIFAE
+549 YM
-558 TLFDLLDFTI
+558 
-568 SVSPPSKQPHLW
+568 
-580 SIPVCPFSRCH
+580 
-591 KHWRRLSEERL
+591 
-602 RLRYCGWPVQN
+602 Y

>member
-1 MMMNKNEWWKDAVVY
+1 MMNKNDWWKDAVVY

-85 DNLLKEAHNAGIK
+85 ENLLKEAHDAGIK

-180 PDLRKEVYD
+180 PDLRNEVYE

-217 DDPAAIENGYG
+217 DDPTAGKNGYG

-261 EATRTCVD
+261 EATRTPVD
-269 NALLYCQPERKELNM
+269 KALLYCQPERKELNM

-359 ATVLYFQQG
+359 ATVLFFQQG

-407 LSNDEIMNYI
+407 LSNDEIMSYI

-428 MQWNSNSFAG
+428 MQWNSNLFAG
-438 FSCVDPWIGLNPNY
+438 FSCVDPWIELNPNY
-452 SKINVENDINSDFSI
+452 SKINVENDMNSDFSI

-499 FSYTRTYKGKTLKI
+499 FSYTRTYKGKTLLVLGSFSDKKVCYNMPNNLQKFKRELVI
-513 ASTAALT
+513 SNYDGNIEQNKDASTLYLRPYEAL
-520 SSLVADSGTRK
+520 V
-531 VTLPASDDSIDF
+531 F
-543 SVITGR
+543 
-549 TSVSYIFAE
+549 YM
-558 TLFDLLDFTI
+558 
-568 SVSPPSKQPHLW
+568 
-580 SIPVCPFSRCH
+580 
-591 KHWRRLSEERL
+591 
-602 RLRYCGWPVQN
+602 Y

>member
-1 MMMNKNEWWKDAVVY
+1 MMNKNDWWKDSVVY

-37 REKIPYLK
+37 REKIPYFK

-85 DNLLKEAHNAGIK
+85 ENLLKEAHDAGIK

-180 PDLRKEVYD
+180 PDLRNEVYE

-217 DDPAAIENGYG
+217 DDPTAGENGYG

-261 EATRTCVD
+261 EATRTPVD
-269 NALLYCQPERKELNM
+269 KALLYCQPERKELNM

-359 ATVLYFQQG
+359 ATVLFFQQG

-381 NVAFDSIDSYK
+381 NVAFDSMDSYK

-407 LSNDEIMNYI
+407 LSNDEIMSYI

-428 MQWNSNSFAG
+428 MQWNSNLFAG
-438 FSCVDPWIGLNPNY
+438 FSCVDPWIELNPNY
-452 SKINVENDINSDFSI
+452 SKINVENDMNSDFSI

-499 FSYTRTYKGKTLKI
+499 FSYTRTYKGKTLLVLGSFSDKKVCYNVPNNLQKFKRELVI
-513 ASTAALT
+513 SNYDGNIEQNKDASTLYLRPYEAL
-520 SSLVADSGTRK
+520 V
-531 VTLPASDDSIDF
+531 F
-543 SVITGR
+543 
-549 TSVSYIFAE
+549 YM
-558 TLFDLLDFTI
+558 
-568 SVSPPSKQPHLW
+568 
-580 SIPVCPFSRCH
+580 
-591 KHWRRLSEERL
+591 
-602 RLRYCGWPVQN
+602 Y